1 MGSCGQVGATAA
13 ICSGNPEISLEKYSG
28 RGAGGEAGARGEAG
42 LNEQICRLIQ
52 KAGMRLT
59 GCSS

>member
-28 RGAGGEAGARGEAG
+28 RGAGGEAG
-42 LNEQICRLIQ
+42 LNKQICRLIQ